1 MIRTLSRSP
10 NAMSVPATTITF
22 YPLRRY
28 DSPQTFLGAGFVA
41 GLLLFCAWLW
51 SQPDNDRHAP
61 RPRGNGE
68 IAAGVAGPGAGG
80 VLNGITGA
88 GGRGA
93 DFISSGDAGSSF
105 FAEAGEGDEAASDAQ
120 ESVDEAYLAG
130 ESDVDGDSMAVGE
143 DVGAP
148 PPMEEGAALTD
159 RLLDTPPATLAD
171 PDAGPPG
178 APLLPYFVEVEIAP
192 GQVQQLQL
200 NAESPE
206 HALQILRDFRG
217 DPRVLRGPSTEPLQ

>member
-1 MIRTLSRSP
+1 
-10 NAMSVPATTITF
+10 MSVPATTITF

-28 DSPQTFLGAGFVA
+28 DSPQTFLGVGFVV

-51 SQPDNDRHAP
+51 SLPDQDRRAP

-68 IAAGVAGPGAGG
+68 VASGVAEPGAGG
-80 VLNGITGA
+80 VLGGITGA
-88 GGRGA
+88 VGRGA
-93 DFISSGDAGSSF
+93 DFITSGDADSAF
-105 FAEAGEGDEAASDAQ
+105 FQEEGGVDESGLDAQ
-120 ESVDEAYLAG
+120 ASVEDAYAAG
-130 ESDVDGDSMAVGE
+130 ESDFDGDSMAVGE

-159 RLLDTPPATLAD
+159 RLLDAPPAPFD

-206 HALQILRDFRG
+206 HALEILRDFRG

>member
-1 MIRTLSRSP
+1 
-10 NAMSVPATTITF
+10 MSVPTTTISF

-51 SQPDNDRHAP
+51 SLPDSDRHLP
-61 RPRGNGE
+61 RARGNGQV
-68 IAAGVAGPGAGG
+68 ASGVAEPGAGG
-80 VLNGITGA
+80 VLSGITGA
-88 GGRGA
+88 GGRG
-93 DFISSGDAGSSF
+93 GSSITSADQDSEF
-105 FAEAGEGDEAASDAQ
+105 FAEEGADAESELDSQASVEDAY
-120 ESVDEAYLAG
+120 AAG
-130 ESDVDGDSMAVGE
+130 ESDFGDDRMAVGE

-159 RLLDTPPATLAD
+159 RLLDAPPATPGPGAYA
-171 PDAGPPG
+171 DAGPPG
-178 APLLPYFVEVEIAP
+178 APLLPYYVEVEIAP
-192 GQVQQLQL
+192 GQVQLLQL

-206 HALQILRDFRG
+206 HARAILRDFRG

>member
-1 MIRTLSRSP
+1 
-10 NAMSVPATTITF
+10 MSVPTTTISF

-28 DSPQTFLGAGFVA
+28 DSPQTFLGVGFVA
-41 GLLLFCAWLW
+41 GLVLFCAWLW
-51 SQPDNDRHAP
+51 SLPDQDRRAP

-68 IAAGVAGPGAGG
+68 VASGVAEPGAGG
-80 VLNGITGA
+80 VLGGITGA
-88 GGRGA
+88 VGRGA
-93 DFISSGDAGSSF
+93 DFITSGDADSAF
-105 FAEAGEGDEAASDAQ
+105 FQEEGGVDESGLDAQ
-120 ESVDEAYLAG
+120 ASVEDAYAAG
-130 ESDVDGDSMAVGE
+130 ESDFDGDSMAVGE

-159 RLLDTPPATLAD
+159 RLLDAPPAPFD

-206 HALQILRDFRG
+206 HALEILRDFRG

>member
-1 MIRTLSRSP
+1 
-10 NAMSVPATTITF
+10 MSVPATTITF

-28 DSPQTFLGAGFVA
+28 DSPQTFLGAGFVV
-41 GLLLFCAWLW
+41 GLLLFCVWLW
-51 SQPDNDRHAP
+51 SLPDQDRRAP

-68 IAAGVAGPGAGG
+68 VAAGVAEPGAGG
-80 VLNGITGA
+80 VLSGITGA
-88 GGRGA
+88 FGRGA
-93 DFISSGDAGSSF
+93 DFITSGDADSAF
-105 FAEAGEGDEAASDAQ
+105 FEEDGGDDESGLEAQASVEDAY
-120 ESVDEAYLAG
+120 AAG
-130 ESDVDGDSMAVGE
+130 ESDFDGDSMAVGE

-159 RLLDTPPATLAD
+159 RLLDAPPAPFD

-206 HALQILRDFRG
+206 HALDILRDFRG